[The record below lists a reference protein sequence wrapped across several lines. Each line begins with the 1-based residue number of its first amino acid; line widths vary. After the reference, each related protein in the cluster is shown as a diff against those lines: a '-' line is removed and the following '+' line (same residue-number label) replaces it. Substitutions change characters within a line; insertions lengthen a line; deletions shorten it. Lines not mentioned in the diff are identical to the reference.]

1 MYRLFLTASLLL
13 GSVPSRATETIQ
25 LLPYQSLPV
34 EYLYRSDQKGLL
46 IDHSLGS
53 GKTILALG
61 FTEKYEQHP
70 VFIIVPDFLKSN
82 WKIVMERYGI
92 HEKKNYTIYS
102 YAEAAEKLPKEDL
115 TKALVV
121 IDEVHK
127 LISRIRSPLLNV
139 RQPYVDLYFSL
150 KSAYKI
156 LALTGTPLY
165 QDPLDLSYI
174 LNLVSGKD
182 LLPFNEYEFRMKFT
196 KIRPGRALWRGHV
209 VESVFLRGFFPNF
222 ASLYAVSFVTGR
234 VPSMLTGF
242 GTGISSNFVIP
253 IITAS
258 VPIRTYKLRMFDAQK
273 LAIIAERY
281 ISFYEVP
288 SMNKADYPQVATSQ
302 EEVKFSKQE
311 YDVWLKLIDKGL
323 SKEELRILLKAER
336 QQASENDL
344 AINSTLIQGDLLNIP
359 GIGREISN
367 IIFRDAKGSALY
379 SEKFKR
385 LLNHLRKA
393 NYPAVIYSNY
403 YHLGIT
409 NVVRMLDAHKYQGR
423 YRLLD
428 PTTPLQEQIQIIND
442 YNQGKVDILLL
453 HPDITEGVSLNGT
466 QEFHILEQV
475 LNVALLEQIKGRV
488 VRYQSH
494 TALPKEKQS
503 VKIIVWNSIL
513 SGMSM
518 RHIKQRRQNWRR
530 SYGEFNYTSEFGQG
544 RLQIDKENIRKNIA
558 PDQEG
563 EMQLKQLSVEI
574 EELKEVLRK
583 HSIEVVQH

>member
-13 GSVPSRATETIQ
+13 CSIPSRAAETIQ

-34 EYLYRSDQKGLL
+34 EYLYRSNQKGLL

-61 FTEKYEQHP
+61 FAEKYEQHP

-82 WKIVMERYGI
+82 WKIVMQRYGI

-115 TKALVV
+115 TKAIVI

-127 LISRIRSPLLNV
+127 LINKIRSPLLSV

-150 KSAYKI
+150 KNAYKI

-182 LLPFNEYEFRMKFT
+182 LLPFNEYEFRMKLT
-196 KIRPGRALWRGHV
+196 KIRPGRALWRGYV
-209 VESVFLRGFFPNF
+209 VESAFLQGFFPNF
-222 ASLYAVSFVTGR
+222 VSFYAVSFVTGR

-242 GTGISSNFVIP
+242 GTGISSSFIMP

-258 VPIRTYKLRMFDAQK
+258 VPLTTYKLRMFDAQK
-273 LAIIAERY
+273 LASIAEQY

-288 SMNKADYPQVATSQ
+288 SMNKADYPQVVTSQ
-302 EEVKFSKQE
+302 EKIKFSKQE
-311 YDVWLKLIDKGL
+311 YDVWLRLIDKGL
-323 SKEELRILLKAER
+323 SKEELRILLKAEW

-344 AINSTLIQGDLLNIP
+344 TINSTLIQGDLLNIP
-359 GIGREISN
+359 GVGREISN
-367 IIFRDAKGSALY
+367 IIFRDTQGNVLY
-379 SEKFKR
+379 PEKFKR
-385 LLNHLRKA
+385 LFNYLGKA
-393 NYPAVIYSNY
+393 NYPVVIYSNY
-403 YHLGIT
+403 YHLGID
-409 NVVRMLDAHKYQGR
+409 NVIRVLDVHGYQGR

-488 VRYQSH
+488 IRYQSH
-494 TALPKEKQS
+494 TALPKEKQT
-503 VKIIVWNSIL
+503 VKIIVWNAIL

-518 RHIKQRRQNWRR
+518 KHIKQKHQNWRR
-530 SYGEFNYTSEFGQG
+530 SYGELNYTSDFGKG
-544 RLQIDKENIRKNIA
+544 RLQLDKENARKDIT

-574 EELKEVLRK
+574 EGLKEVLRK
-583 HSIEVVQH
+583 HSIEAAQH